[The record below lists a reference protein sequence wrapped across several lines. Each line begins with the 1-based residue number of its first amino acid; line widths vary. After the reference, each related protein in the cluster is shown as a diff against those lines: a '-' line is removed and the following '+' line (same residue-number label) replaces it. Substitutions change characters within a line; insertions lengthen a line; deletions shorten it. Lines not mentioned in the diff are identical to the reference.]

1 MKVVPVF
8 CVTTYGGCDGVV
20 DVEGGSCAGCAGVW

>member
-8 CVTTYGGCDGVV
+8 CVTTYGGCDGAV
-20 DVEGGSCAGCAGVW
+20 DVEGCAGCAGVW